1 MAKKNAI
8 KVRITKPLWGKF
20 KMPYKVGQDV
30 EIESKLASE
39 LISGGFAI
47 SEADAA
53 KVDKIEE
60 SDEGGQEEKADKK
73 K

>member
-1 MAKKNAI
+1 MANKKSI
-8 KVRITKPLWGKF
+8 KVRIIKPLWGKF

-39 LISGGFAI
+39 LISGGFAM
-47 SEADAA
+47 SQADAEKA
-53 KVDKIEE
+53 DEIEE
-60 SDEGGQEEKADKK
+60 SEQEIKEEKADKK